1 MPGQPVGKAVVL
13 ATATMC
19 LRGALSDPE
28 GVVSEIEPPPSP
40 PNPPTRA
47 RWGYDCQRHPL
58 QDGEFVTEQISNA
71 AYLKLFRAKSGSEK
85 AVVLLLGRECPPTSE
100 GRNDPQRAVV

>member
-28 GVVSEIEPPPSP
+28 GVVSEVEPPPLPLTP
-40 PNPPTRA
+40 PQGRRGMTA
-47 RWGYDCQRHPL
+47 TGKTGWGVC
-58 QDGEFVTEQISNA
+58 DGADQ
-71 AYLKLFRAKSGSEK
+71 
-85 AVVLLLGRECPPTSE
+85 
-100 GRNDPQRAVV
+100 